1 MANEFIKKVKVEQD
15 SLPTLSSLTEKYDVR
30 YRIVSED
37 KNRISHWSPIVT
49 IDPQYVYV
57 SGNISIVSSGIT
69 TVVWDTV
76 TIKIGAQVIRQ
87 AKDYDVWVKW
97 SKAAGN
103 GDWNYAQRISGNS
116 INLVH
121 PSTYY
126 IDGVDQEEHPNRV
139 TVEVYLK
146 GEPITR
152 DSTNLLVY
160 SPAMHTI

>member
-1 MANEFIKKVKVEQD
+1 MADELIKKVRVEQD
-15 SLPTLSSLTEKYDVR
+15 ILPTINSVTEKYDVR
-30 YRIVSED
+30 YRIISED
-37 KNRISHWSPIVT
+37 KNRASHWSPITT

-57 SGNISIVSSGIT
+57 PGEITIVSSGIT

-76 TIKIGAQVIRQ
+76 TIKIGNQVIRQ

-97 SKAAGN
+97 SKAAGT
-103 GDWNYAQRISGNS
+103 GDFNYVQRISGNS

-126 IDGVDQEEHPNRV
+126 IDGVDQVDAPNRI
-139 TVEVYLK
+139 TIEIYLK

-160 SPAMHTI
+160 SPAIHTI

>member
-1 MANEFIKKVKVEQD
+1 MANEVIKKIKIEQD
-15 SLPTLSSLTEKYDVR
+15 NLPTINSATEKYDIR

-37 KNRISHWSPIVT
+37 RNRLSHWSPIIS
-49 IDPQYVYV
+49 IDPAYIYV

-69 TVVWDTV
+69 TVAWDTV
-76 TIKIGAQVIRQ
+76 TIKIGTQVIRQ

-116 INLVH
+116 ISLVH
-121 PSTYY
+121 PSTFF
-126 IDGVDQEEHPNRV
+126 INGVDQASAPNRV

-146 GEPITR
+146 GEPISR
-152 DSTNLLVY
+152 SSTNLLVY
-160 SPAMHTI
+160 NPAMHTI

>member
-1 MANEFIKKVKVEQD
+1 MANEVIKKVKVEQD

-37 KNRISHWSPIVT
+37 KNRTSHWSPIVT

-69 TVVWDTV
+69 TVAWDTV
-76 TIKIGAQVIRQ
+76 TIKIGTQVIRQ

-97 SKAAGN
+97 SRAAGN
-103 GDWNYAQRISGNS
+103 GDWNYVQRISGNS
-116 INLVH
+116 ISLVH
-121 PSTYY
+121 PSTFY
-126 IDGVDQEEHPNRV
+126 INGVDQTQAPNRI

>member
-1 MANEFIKKVKVEQD
+1 MVDEVIKKIKIEQD
-15 SLPTLSSLTEKYDVR
+15 NLPTISSSTEKYDVR
-30 YRIVSED
+30 YRVVSED
-37 KNRISHWSPIVT
+37 KNRSSHWSPIVT

-69 TVVWDTV
+69 TVAWDTV
-76 TIKIGAQVIRQ
+76 TIKIGARTIRQ

-97 SKAAGN
+97 SRAAGN

-121 PSTYY
+121 PSTFY
-126 IDGVDQEEHPNRV
+126 INGVDQAQSPNRV

-146 GEPITR
+146 GEPIAR

>member
-1 MANEFIKKVKVEQD
+1 MNNEVIKKIRISQND
-15 SLPTLSSLTEKYDVR
+15 LPTINSITEKYDIK

-37 KNRISHWSPIVT
+37 KNRTSQWSPIIN
-49 IDPQYVYV
+49 IDPEYIYVP
-57 SGNISIVSSGIT
+57 GNISIVSSGIT
-69 TVVWDTV
+69 TVAWDSV
-76 TIKIGAQVIRQ
+76 TIKIGTQIIRQ

-97 SKAAGN
+97 SKPAGL
-103 GDWNYAQRISGNS
+103 GDWNYVQRISGNS

-121 PSTYY
+121 PTTFY
-126 IDGVDQEEHPNRV
+126 INGVDQAQVPNRV
-139 TVEVYLK
+139 TIEIYLK

>member
-1 MANEFIKKVKVEQD
+1 MANEIIKRVKINQNN
-15 SLPTLSSLTEKYDVR
+15 LPTINSVTEKYDVR
-30 YRIVSED
+30 YRVISED

-49 IDPQYVYV
+49 LDPQYIYV
-57 SGNISIVSSGIT
+57 SGQISIASSGIT

-76 TIKIGAQVIRQ
+76 TIKIGTQVVRQ

-103 GDWNYAQRISGNS
+103 GDWIYTQRISGNS

-121 PSTYY
+121 PETFY
-126 IDGVDQEEHPNRV
+126 IDGVDQEDTPNRL

-146 GEPITR
+146 GDPITR
-152 DSTNLLVY
+152 DSSNLLVY

>member
-97 SKAAGN
+97 SRAAGN
-103 GDWNYAQRISGNS
+103 GDWNYVQRISGNS
-116 INLVH
+116 ISLVH
-121 PSTYY
+121 PSTFY
-126 IDGVDQEEHPNRV
+126 INGVDQEESPNRV
-139 TVEVYLK
+139 TVEIYLK
-146 GEPITR
+146 SEPITR

>member
-97 SKAAGN
+97 SRAAGN
-103 GDWNYAQRISGNS
+103 GDWNYVQRISGNS
-116 INLVH
+116 ISLVH
-121 PSTYY
+121 PSTFY
-126 IDGVDQEEHPNRV
+126 INGVDQAQSPNRI

>member
-1 MANEFIKKVKVEQD
+1 MANEVIKKIKIEQD
-15 SLPTLSSLTEKYDVR
+15 NLPTINSATEKYDIR

-37 KNRISHWSPIVT
+37 RNRLSHWSPIVS
-49 IDPQYVYV
+49 IDPAYIYV

-69 TVVWDTV
+69 TVAWDTV
-76 TIKIGAQVIRQ
+76 TIKIGTQVIRQ

-116 INLVH
+116 ITLVH
-121 PSTYY
+121 PSTFF
-126 IDGVDQEEHPNRV
+126 INGVDQASAPNRV

-146 GEPITR
+146 GEPISR
-152 DSTNLLVY
+152 SSTNLLVY

>member
-1 MANEFIKKVKVEQD
+1 MADELIKKVRVEQD
-15 SLPTLSSLTEKYDVR
+15 ILPTINSVTEKYDVR
-30 YRIVSED
+30 YRIISED
-37 KNRISHWSPIVT
+37 KNRTSHWSPITT

-57 SGNISIVSSGIT
+57 PGEITIVSSGIT
-69 TVVWDTV
+69 TVVWDAV
-76 TIKIGAQVIRQ
+76 TIKIGNQVIRQ

-97 SKAAGN
+97 SKAAGT
-103 GDWNYAQRISGNS
+103 GDFNYVQRISGNS
-116 INLVH
+116 INFVH

-126 IDGVDQEEHPNRV
+126 IDGVDQEEHPNRI
-139 TVEVYLK
+139 TVEIYLK

>member
-1 MANEFIKKVKVEQD
+1 MANDIIKKIKIEQD
-15 SLPTLSSLTEKYDVR
+15 NLPTISSLTEKYDVR
-30 YRIVSED
+30 YRIISED
-37 KNRISHWSPIVT
+37 KNRTSHWSPIVA
-49 IDPQYVYV
+49 IDPEYTYE

-69 TVVWDTV
+69 TVAWDSVTV
-76 TIKIGAQVIRQ
+76 KIGAQTIRQ

-103 GDWNYAQRISGNS
+103 GDWNYVQRISGNS

-121 PSTYY
+121 PTTFY
-126 IDGVDQEEHPNRV
+126 INGVDQASAPNRI

-152 DSTNLLVY
+152 SSVNLLVY
-160 SPAMHTI
+160 NPAMHTI